1 MIIISQFILHSTLAF
16 HTKEP
21 AIESSIVF
29 LLKLMHIRAYS
40 KRSGST
46 TVSRRQSRVS
56 SHHIEYRVEY
66 RDSILDSQHS
76 RVSRTEC
83 HLTSGRY
90 CIWQWGTF
98 EFEHYLNAIFLMFC
112 ARQGAHKSQH
122 SP

>member
-16 HTKEP
+16 HNKEP

-29 LLKLMHIRAYS
+29 LLELMHIRAYS

-56 SHHIEYRVEY
+56 SSPYRVEY
-66 RDSILDSQHS
+66 QDLIPDSQHS
-76 RVSRTEC
+76 RVSRIEC

-90 CIWQWGTF
+90 CNR
-98 EFEHYLNAIFLMFC
+98 L
-112 ARQGAHKSQH
+112 SSSVD
-122 SP
+122 SPGKWILEKWFVYGHGKYAVDP